1 MASEKG
7 PAALKQGHA
16 WTRNKA
22 TSVRSPRVSLG
33 VIEYAQKLRIEKW
46 WHRACS
52 FESSETGKTP
62 GPREREKVMN
72 HKNTSHARSKVRL
85 AVKKETL
92 KDLSTKQPIL
102 GGLKSIS
109 VQR

>member
-1 MASEKG
+1 
-7 PAALKQGHA
+7 
-16 WTRNKA
+16 
-22 TSVRSPRVSLG
+22 
-33 VIEYAQKLRIEKW
+33 
-46 WHRACS
+46 
-52 FESSETGKTP
+52 
-62 GPREREKVMN
+62 MN